1 MLLPG
6 SLIPVSLTPDAGN
19 AGWRL
24 ARHTTLTTIAT
35 PATRE
40 NERPECSAEQ
50 QNAGKGN
57 HFGSPVKSY
66 SGRNQCGIF
75 QRATSR
81 CSDGER
87 LRRRWLVTGV
97 ALLISAPR

>member
-24 ARHTTLTTIAT
+24 ARTTPHTTLTTIAT

-50 QNAGKGN
+50 QNACTAR
-57 HFGSPVKSY
+57 P
-66 SGRNQCGIF
+66 
-75 QRATSR
+75 A
-81 CSDGER
+81 
-87 LRRRWLVTGV
+87 
-97 ALLISAPR
+97 